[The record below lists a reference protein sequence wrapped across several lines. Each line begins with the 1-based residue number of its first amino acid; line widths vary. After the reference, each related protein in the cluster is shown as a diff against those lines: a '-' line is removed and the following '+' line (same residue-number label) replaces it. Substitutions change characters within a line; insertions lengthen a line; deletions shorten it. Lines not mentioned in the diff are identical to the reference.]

1 MKKILICLLLAI
13 CMVVGLASCG
23 MSVKSM
29 EKKLEELEDEEDFEY
44 DDLGKS
50 DLKELKKYIEDEIDD
65 LKGDIEAAYEV
76 MDEDFNGAM
85 IIFFEKSADAKMVGE
100 EIEDLYEDEF
110 SKFEYKVSGKVL
122 IFGEKSI
129 VKKIVE

>member
-1 MKKILICLLLAI
+1 
-13 CMVVGLASCG
+13 MVVGLASCG

-44 DDLGKS
+44 DEAKKS
-50 DLKELKKYIEDEIDD
+50 DIKELKKGIEEEIDD
-65 LKGDIEAAYEV
+65 LKGEIEAAYTV
-76 MDEDFNGAM
+76 MDEDYKFAM
-85 IIFFEKSADAKMVGE
+85 VIFFEKSADAKMVGE
-100 EIEDLYEDEF
+100 DIEDLYDDAF
-110 SKFEYKVSGKVL
+110 DKFTYEVSGKVL

>member
-44 DDLGKS
+44 EEAKKS
-50 DLKELKKYIEDEIDD
+50 DIKELKEGIEDEIDD
-65 LKGDIEAAYEV
+65 LKGEIEAAYTV
-76 MDEDFNGAM
+76 MDEDYNFAM

-100 EIEDLYEDEF
+100 DIEDLYEDTVD
-110 SKFEYKVSGKVL
+110 KFTYEVSGKVL
-122 IFGEKSI
+122 VFGEKSI

>member
-44 DDLGKS
+44 DEAKKS
-50 DLKELKKYIEDEIDD
+50 DIKELKKGIEKEIDD
-65 LKGDIEAAYEV
+65 LKGEIEAAYTV
-76 MDEDFNGAM
+76 MDEDYNFAM

-100 EIEDLYEDEF
+100 DIEDLYEDAF
-110 SKFEYKVSGKVL
+110 DKFTYEVSGKVL
-122 IFGEKSI
+122 VYGEKSI